1 MNGIH
6 DMGGLHGF
14 GTVVIEHDEPVFHS
28 RWEGR
33 VYAMTQVLDTTGI
46 YNLDEHRHEIELMG
60 AADYLRDGYYGRWL
74 FAMESILARK
84 NILEPAEVAARIVE
98 RAHDASPVTKPIA
111 AARNWPLAPEQKIC
125 WGAWRH
131 DIAVVPKF
139 AVGDKVR
146 ARNWQPAGH
155 TRLPAYVRGK
165 VGVVSIVNAQAWIF
179 PDTRAHNAGE
189 NPQPVYNVAFAAKEL
204 WGDLAENGA
213 VVNVDLSESYLEPAE

>member
-1 MNGIH
+1 
-6 DMGGLHGF
+6 MGGLHGF
-14 GTVVIEHDEPVFHS
+14 GKVVVEHNEPVFHS

-46 YNLDEHRHEIELMG
+46 YNLDEHRHEIELMHP
-60 AADYLRDGYYGRWL
+60 ADYLRDGYYGRWL

-84 NILEPAEVAARIVE
+84 NILHPGEVETRIFE
-98 RAHDASPVTKPIA
+98 RDHDATNVTKPIA
-111 AARNWPLAPEQKIC
+111 MPRNWPLPLEQRIR

-131 DIAVVPKF
+131 EVAVAPKF

-165 VGVVSIVNAQAWIF
+165 LGVVSNVNAQAWIF
-179 PDTRAHNAGE
+179 PDTRAHNTGE
-189 NPQPVYNVAFAAKEL
+189 NPQSVYNVTFEAKEL
-204 WGDLAENGA
+204 WGGLAESG
-213 VVNVDLSESYLEPAE
+213 VSINVDLSESYLEPAEQRH